1 MNWEGM
7 ITPALVT
14 TALAAVTGGAAKVWQ
29 LIQQGRLDCLER
41 CAALTLDLRSTEKER
56 DEARQELKT
65 ERLEHW
71 KTALALAS
79 LQGKLERERAGSSR
93 PPQR

>member
-14 TALAAVTGGAAKVWQ
+14 TALAAVTGGVAKVWQ

-41 CAALTLDLRSTEKER
+41 CAALTLEKTDLQAQVKALQLEVR
-56 DEARQELKT
+56 DLLIHSSALRAKND
-65 ERLEHW
+65 RL
-71 KTALALAS
+71 S
-79 LQGKLERERAGSSR
+79 GKDSS
-93 PPQR
+93 PPSR